1 MNFAAEHVDMWW
13 PSSCAVPAAER
24 RSYVRWSGA
33 DPEDYPSRADVGR
46 YLVHGL
52 DLLLRNAPA
61 NVSTRIRRATV
72 ASISMEASLWAVTA
86 DGQTDRYDEVL
97 IATGHQP
104 SWAGELA
111 SSWDHAVPL
120 VRSVFPVQ
128 RWLSLTRVAPGSTVA
143 VRGFALTFI
152 DAALALTEGRGGVF
166 ERLDHPYRLRYVPSE
181 DDVLR
186 IYPFSR
192 TGRPM
197 LPKPRREVAAAIPE
211 LGTIAE
217 SARVRIFTLDDRGNV
232 PARVESILAD
242 TAAAALQAAD
252 GDRRIPATQS
262 SAAGELARSLAVG
275 AGLARPDLTWAL
287 GQAWRDVY
295 PAVVARLSGHRW
307 APGEAQE
314 FRRLSAEN
322 GASGVRAAASQH
334 RQDARPHRRRPTKP
348 RQFGRAAPTG
358 NHRRGG
364 RCGAG
369 SGRRSRR
376 RQSGARTTGARR
388 ACSHGAGQ
396 PWHRGHRGCTL
407 HQPEWFDR
415 HQVCRR
421 SAGRPKIRLSATT
434 RSIEPCTHTL
444 TGGHDESL
452 FVTRDGRRGRS
463 RDRK

>member
-1 MNFAAEHVDMWW
+1 MFEPHPAAGAGPIYDPDQPEYLLMNFAAEHVDMWW

-86 DGQTDRYDEVL
+86 DGQTDLYDEVL

-275 AGLARPDLTWAL
+275 AGLARPGPDMGTRPSVAGRVSGGRRSPERSPL
-287 GQAWRDVY
+287 G
-295 PAVVARLSGHRW
+295 S
-307 APGEAQE
+307 
-314 FRRLSAEN
+314 RRSTRVSPPVRQN

-407 HQPEWFDR
+407 HQPEWFTDTRFVGDR
-415 HQVCRR
+415 PADRR
-421 SAGRPKIRLSATT
+421 FGYRQRHAQSSPAP
-434 RSIEPCTHTL
+434 TL
-444 TGGHDESL
+444 
-452 FVTRDGRRGRS
+452 
-463 RDRK
+463 